1 MSGRLGDWLRGST
14 IGRGLAPIGAR
25 FEIVREFLWPVLET
39 TITEESHKKWLA
51 DDYALIAKLKL
62 SVDGGA
68 ALEEARRVADAEA
81 ERRRSADQ
89 KASTYLAVVAA
100 LAPLLL
106 AGATAIWE
114 KKAGSAPP
122 AFNMLLLGIAVA
134 YMAMAG
140 IWSFRVLEVS
150 ASNRIGIGDI
160 ADSWKK
166 REPAAA
172 LTRWILRCARANYRG
187 VNEKVDKIKMAHAFL
202 LRAFITFV
210 LILLFNI
217 LFFIS
222 AALWPSN
229 ALPPDLWLASA
240 RAALVADQRLDRI
253 ENELRRAPA
262 WRVVTPAC
270 GPRGARPLT
279 GALVREQSIEP
290 GMAMPPVADLFGWKP
305 LRFREIRLTCESS
318 SQLMLRIWDER
329 PAALAERRAAA
340 DRRETVSL
348 PPIDGMQVEL
358 RTQRLWPVVDNAAQ
372 DRLPPVLIRQLL
384 VVRHPDGSLVAYA
397 EADVGRESLGAPP
410 R

>member
-1 MSGRLGDWLRGST
+1 MTWRLGEWFGGGAL
-14 IGRGLAPIGAR
+14 GRGLAPMGAR
-25 FEIVREFLWPVLET
+25 LAVIREFFWPVLET

-62 SVDGGA
+62 SADGDA

-122 AFNMLLLGIAVA
+122 AFNMLLLGIAVT

-140 IWSFRVLEVS
+140 VWSFRVLEVS
-150 ASNRIGIGDI
+150 ASNRIGIRDI

-166 REPAAA
+166 KEPAAA

-229 ALPPDLWLASA
+229 ALPPDPWLVSA
-240 RAALVADQRLDRI
+240 RTALVADQRLDWI
-253 ENELRRAPA
+253 ENELVRAPA
-262 WRVVTPAC
+262 WRVVTPAG
-270 GPRGARPLT
+270 GPRGASARM
-279 GALVREQSIEP
+279 GALIHEQSIEP
-290 GMAMPPVADLFGWKP
+290 GMATPSIASLFGGKA
-305 LRFREIRLTCESS
+305 LRFREIRLSYENSA
-318 SQLMLRIWDER
+318 QLMLRIWEER
-329 PAALAERRAAA
+329 PVAIAEQRAVAGGQVA
-340 DRRETVSL
+340 VSL
-348 PPIDGMQVEL
+348 PPIDGMQVQL
-358 RTQRLWPVVDNAAQ
+358 WTHRFWPVAENAAQ
-372 DRLPPVLIRQLL
+372 SRLPPVLVRQFLVIR
-384 VVRHPDGSLVAYA
+384 RSDGSPVAYA
-397 EADVGRESLGAPP
+397 EADVGREALGAPP